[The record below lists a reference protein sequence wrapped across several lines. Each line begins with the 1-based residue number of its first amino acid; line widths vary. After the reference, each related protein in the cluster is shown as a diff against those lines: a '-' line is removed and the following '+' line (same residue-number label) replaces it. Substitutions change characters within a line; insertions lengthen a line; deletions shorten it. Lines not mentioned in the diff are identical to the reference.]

1 MKKGKDTLY
10 LFPSLCFYS
19 DENVER
25 GAGSAYFEEDC
36 RIFLKKYM
44 EILLKHSAKGIFC
57 IIMFLV
63 S

>member
-1 MKKGKDTLY
+1 MRRGKDTLY

-25 GAGSAYFEEDC
+25 GAGSAYFEGDC
-36 RIFLKKYM
+36 RFFKKFM